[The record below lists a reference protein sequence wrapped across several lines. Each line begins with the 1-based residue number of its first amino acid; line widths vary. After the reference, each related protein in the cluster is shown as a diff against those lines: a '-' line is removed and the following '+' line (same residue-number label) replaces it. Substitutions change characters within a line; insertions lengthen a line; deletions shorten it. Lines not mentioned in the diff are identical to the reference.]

1 MNSPV
6 TRRTF
11 LKTTTAA
18 GALAFPAVLR
28 AQTPDTPTPN
38 NRLNVAIIG
47 AGGRGGAALVGMK
60 EENIVGI
67 CDVDQ
72 ERADGSLKSFSQ
84 RFAAE
89 GERYGAA
96 PRFND
101 YRKMFDQLGDK
112 IDAVT

>member
-1 MNSPV
+1 MNTPL

-11 LKTTTAA
+11 LKTTSAA
-18 GALAFPAVLR
+18 SALAFPAVMR

-47 AGGRGGAALVGMK
+47 AGGRGGAALEGMK
-60 EENIVGI
+60 DENVVAI
-67 CDVDQ
+67 CDVDEQ
-72 ERADGSLKSFSQ
+72 RADGSLKNFSQ

-89 GERYGAA
+89 GERVGAA

-101 YRKMFDQLGDK
+101 YRKMFDQLGNK
-112 IDAVT
+112 I